1 MNQLFTF
8 NSHQFD
14 QIVKSQSKHALAD
27 NASKLFRSKR
37 LMMRRYEQVVERQA
51 LRKQEWSDENKDNRE
66 GSLKKYL
73 SKQISNGIV
82 GL

>member
-14 QIVKSQSKHALAD
+14 QIVKSQSKQALTD

-37 LMMRRYEQVVERQA
+37 LMMRRYEQVV
-51 LRKQEWSDENKDNRE
+51 
-66 GSLKKYL
+66 
-73 SKQISNGIV
+73 
-82 GL
+82 